1 MCAVCPKFN
10 YQEHLKQS
18 GCECFESNVNSSR
31 NVFLVDLRCC
41 KQGIRPLNSYR
52 YLYVTE
58 QVRLCESIMVASA
71 KRVRI
76 TPRERKGGSMG
87 EILRTRKR
95 HRSDYLK
102 VRKAHKNVKGLNSQF
117 IFYRWKMTLSFWLQT
132 RGQRCVRM
140 TQVRTGAVQTS
151 WSRSKTSNLTV
162 MMKNQ

>member
-31 NVFLVDLRCC
+31 NMFLDLRCC

-58 QVRLCESIMVASA
+58 QVRLCERRMVASA

-102 VRKAHKNVKGLNSQF
+102 VRKARKKRVRGLNSQF
-117 IFYRWKMTLSFWLQT
+117 IFCRWRMISSFWLQT
-132 RGQRCVRM
+132 RGQKCVRM
-140 TQVRTGAVQTS
+140 IQVRTGAVQTS

-162 MMKNQ
+162 MKNQ